1 MTCQAHNV
9 FLCGYIWHL
18 RSALILRLP
27 HGYGPSLA
35 QPRGSEVLAAQ
46 AAMYA
51 QIVSQP
57 ALLLES
63 FDATERAV
71 QEAFT
76 HFQPQRWQAIY
87 TAGCGDSFYA
97 GLACEM
103 AFARFCRLPVK
114 ALPAMQFARY
124 EADRLPPQAVL
135 FGISNSGQVSRS
147 IEAVGLA
154 RAAGIDTIAVTG
166 NSASGIAREAAAT
179 VAVAIPAMG
188 RSPGIR
194 SYTVQL
200 LSLLLCALRLGELR
214 QTISTAAAMAW
225 RQQLRD
231 MAACM
236 QATIQATDA
245 RAKQVA
251 ERWGEAEDWV
261 FMGSGPSY
269 ATALFIAAKLV
280 ESCGANAWGQD
291 IEEWAHIQFFNRQEH
306 TPTCVIIPP
315 GRSVDRALELLPYV
329 KGLGRPTLTIASS
342 EQPFLPTQADIVL
355 PVPQAVPEVFSPLVY
370 CLAGELLAY
379 YLAEAQ
385 GAEFFQATRSFRSG
399 GDRLRESHT
408 LRHPDELAL
417 MEEGEE

>member
-1 MTCQAHNV
+1 MRKLSVNQ
-9 FLCGYIWHL
+9 LCCS
-18 RSALILRLP
+18 RSSTPQSVQYRTPLP
-27 HGYGPSLA
+27 IFSHSAGKRSTPLGVVT
-35 QPRGSEVLAAQ
+35 RFT
-46 AAMYA
+46 
-51 QIVSQP
+51 P
-57 ALLLES
+57 AWPVKWLLL
-63 FDATERAV
+63 
-71 QEAFT
+71 
-76 HFQPQRWQAIY
+76 
-87 TAGCGDSFYA
+87 
-97 GLACEM
+97 
-103 AFARFCRLPVK
+103 AFADCPLRPSRQCN
-114 ALPAMQFARY
+114 LPATK
-124 EADRLPPQAVL
+124 LTGSLTHAVL

-154 RAAGIDTIAVTG
+154 RAAGVDTIAVTG
-166 NSASGIAREAAAT
+166 NGTSGIAREAAAT
-179 VAVAIPAMG
+179 IAVAIPAMG

-200 LSLLLCALRLGELR
+200 LSLLLCALHLGELR
-214 QTISTAAAMAW
+214 QAISTAEARAW

-231 MAACM
+231 VAACM
-236 QATIQATDA
+236 QATIQATDDRA
-245 RAKQVA
+245 RQVV
-251 ERWGEAEDWV
+251 ERLGEAENWV

-315 GRSVDRALELLPYV
+315 GRSVDRALELLPYI
-329 KGLGRPTLTIASS
+329 KGIGRPTLAVASS

-379 YLAEAQ
+379 YLAEMQ
-385 GAEFFQATRSFRSG
+385 GTEFFQATRSFRSS

-417 MEEGEE
+417 MEEEAGG

>member
-1 MTCQAHNV
+1 MATAA
-9 FLCGYIWHL
+9 
-18 RSALILRLP
+18 S
-27 HGYGPSLA
+27 
-35 QPRGSEVLAAQ
+35 PRRM
-46 AAMYA
+46 MYA

-57 ALLLES
+57 ALLLEV

-71 QEAFT
+71 QDAFT

-154 RAAGIDTIAVTG
+154 REAGVDTIAVTG
-166 NSASGIAREAAAT
+166 NSTSGIVREAAAT
-179 VAVAIPAMG
+179 VAVAIAAMG

-214 QTISTAAAMAW
+214 QAISSAEARAW

-231 MAACM
+231 VAACM
-236 QATIQATDA
+236 QATIQATDDRA
-245 RAKQVA
+245 RQVA
-251 ERWGEAEDWV
+251 ERLGEAENWV

-291 IEEWAHIQFFNRQEH
+291 IEEWAHIQFFNHQEH

-315 GRSVDRALELLPYV
+315 GRSVDRALELLPYI
-329 KGLGRPTLTIASS
+329 KGIGRPTLAVASS

-355 PVPQAVPEVFSPLVY
+355 PVPQAVPEVFAPLVY

-379 YLAEAQ
+379 YLAEVQ
-385 GAEFFQATRSFRSG
+385 GADFFQATRSFRSS

-408 LRHPDELAL
+408 LRHPDELAR
-417 MEEGEE
+417 MEEEAGG

>member
-1 MTCQAHNV
+1 MATAA
-9 FLCGYIWHL
+9 
-18 RSALILRLP
+18 S
-27 HGYGPSLA
+27 
-35 QPRGSEVLAAQ
+35 PRHM
-46 AAMYA
+46 MYT

-57 ALLLES
+57 ALLLEV

-71 QEAFT
+71 QDAFT

-154 RAAGIDTIAVTG
+154 REAGVDTIAVTG
-166 NSASGIAREAAAT
+166 NSTSGIAREAAAT
-179 VAVAIPAMG
+179 VAVAIAAMG

-214 QTISTAAAMAW
+214 QALSSAEARAW

-231 MAACM
+231 VAACM
-236 QATIQATDA
+236 QATIQATDDRA
-245 RAKQVA
+245 RQVA
-251 ERWGEAEDWV
+251 ERLGEAENWV

-291 IEEWAHIQFFNRQEH
+291 IEEWAHIQFFNHQEH

-315 GRSVDRALELLPYV
+315 GRSVDRALELLPYI
-329 KGLGRPTLTIASS
+329 KGIGRPTLAVASS

-355 PVPQAVPEVFSPLVY
+355 PVPQAVPEIFSPLVY

-379 YLAEAQ
+379 YLAEVQ
-385 GAEFFQATRSFRSG
+385 GADFFQATRSFRSS

-408 LRHPDELAL
+408 LRHPDELAR
-417 MEEGEE
+417 MEEEAGG

>member
-1 MTCQAHNV
+1 MATAA
-9 FLCGYIWHL
+9 
-18 RSALILRLP
+18 S
-27 HGYGPSLA
+27 
-35 QPRGSEVLAAQ
+35 PRQ
-46 AAMYA
+46 MMYA

-57 ALLLES
+57 ALLLEV
-63 FDATERAV
+63 FDTTERAV
-71 QEAFT
+71 QDAFT
-76 HFQPQRWQAIY
+76 RFQPQRWQAIY
-87 TAGCGDSFYA
+87 TAGCGDSYYA

-103 AFARFCRLPVK
+103 AFAHFCRLPVK

-124 EADRLPPQAVL
+124 EADRLPPEAVL

-154 RAAGIDTIAVTG
+154 RVAGIDTIAVTG
-166 NSASGIAREAAAT
+166 NGTSGIAREAAAT
-179 VAVAIPAMG
+179 IAVAIPAMG

-214 QTISTAAAMAW
+214 QAISTAEARAW

-231 MAACM
+231 VAACM
-236 QATIQATDA
+236 QAAIQATDDRA
-245 RAKQVA
+245 RQVA
-251 ERWGEAEDWV
+251 ERLGEAEHWV

-291 IEEWAHIQFFNRQEH
+291 IEEWAHIQFFNRQAH

-315 GRSVDRALELLPYV
+315 GRSVDRTLELLPYV
-329 KGLGRPTLTIASS
+329 KGIGRPTLAVASS

-379 YLAEAQ
+379 YLAEVQ
-385 GAEFFQATRSFRSG
+385 GAEFFQATRSFRSS

-417 MEEGEE
+417 MAEEAGG

>member
-1 MTCQAHNV
+1 MATAA
-9 FLCGYIWHL
+9 
-18 RSALILRLP
+18 S
-27 HGYGPSLA
+27 
-35 QPRGSEVLAAQ
+35 PRHM
-46 AAMYA
+46 MYA

-57 ALLLES
+57 ALLLEV
-63 FDATERAV
+63 FDATEQAI
-71 QEAFT
+71 QDAFT
-76 HFQPQRWQAIY
+76 RFQPQRWQAVY

-103 AFARFCRLPVK
+103 AFAHFCRLPVK
-114 ALPAMQFARY
+114 ALSAMQFARY
-124 EADRLPPQAVL
+124 EADRLPQHAVL

-154 RAAGIDTIAVTG
+154 RAAGVDTIAVTG
-166 NSASGIAREAAAT
+166 NGASGIVREAAAT
-179 VAVAIPAMG
+179 ITVAIPAMG

-200 LSLLLCALRLGELR
+200 LSLLLCALHLGELR
-214 QTISTAAAMAW
+214 HAISAAAARAW

-231 MAACM
+231 VTACM
-236 QATIQATDA
+236 EATIQATDDG
-245 RAKQVA
+245 AKQVA
-251 ERWGEAEDWV
+251 ERLGEAEHWV

-315 GRSVDRALELLPYV
+315 GRSIDRALELLPYV
-329 KGLGRPTLTIASS
+329 KGIGRPTLAVASS
-342 EQPFLPTQADIVL
+342 EQAFLPTQADIVL
-355 PVPQAVPEVFSPLVY
+355 PVPQVVPEVFSPLVY

-379 YLAEAQ
+379 YLAEVQ
-385 GAEFFQATRSFRSG
+385 GAAFFQATRSFRSS

-417 MEEGEE
+417 MEAEEGG

>member
-1 MTCQAHNV
+1 MATAA
-9 FLCGYIWHL
+9 
-18 RSALILRLP
+18 S
-27 HGYGPSLA
+27 
-35 QPRGSEVLAAQ
+35 PRHM
-46 AAMYA
+46 MYA

-57 ALLLES
+57 ALLLEV

-71 QEAFT
+71 QDAFT
-76 HFQPQRWQAIY
+76 RFQPQRWQAIY

-124 EADRLPPQAVL
+124 EADRLPPHAVL

-154 RAAGIDTIAVTG
+154 RAAGVDTIAVTG
-166 NSASGIAREAAAT
+166 NGTSGIAREAAAT
-179 VAVAIPAMG
+179 IAVAIPAMG

-214 QTISTAAAMAW
+214 QAISSAEARAW

-231 MAACM
+231 VAACM
-236 QATIQATDA
+236 QATIQATDDRA
-245 RAKQVA
+245 RQVA
-251 ERWGEAEDWV
+251 ERLGEAENWV

-315 GRSVDRALELLPYV
+315 GRSVDRALELLPYI
-329 KGLGRPTLTIASS
+329 KGIGRPTLAVASS

-379 YLAEAQ
+379 YLAEVQ
-385 GAEFFQATRSFRSG
+385 GAEFFQATRSFRSS

-417 MEEGEE
+417 MEEEGEG

>member
-1 MTCQAHNV
+1 MATAA
-9 FLCGYIWHL
+9 
-18 RSALILRLP
+18 S
-27 HGYGPSLA
+27 
-35 QPRGSEVLAAQ
+35 PRQ
-46 AAMYA
+46 MMYA
-51 QIVSQP
+51 QILSQP
-57 ALLLES
+57 ALLLEV
-63 FDATERAV
+63 FDTAERAV
-71 QEAFT
+71 QEAFS

-103 AFARFCRLPVK
+103 AFARFCQLPVK
-114 ALPAMQFARY
+114 SLSAMQFARY
-124 EADRLPPQAVL
+124 EVDRLPQHAVL
-135 FGISNSGQVSRS
+135 FGISNSGHVSRS

-154 RAAGIDTIAVTG
+154 RAAGVDTIAVTG
-166 NSASGIAREAAAT
+166 NGTSGIAREAAAA

-214 QTISTAAAMAW
+214 QTISTADAMAW

-231 MAACM
+231 VAACM
-236 QATIQATDA
+236 EAAIQASDDRA
-245 RAKQVA
+245 RQVA
-251 ERWGEAEDWV
+251 ERFGEMENWV

-280 ESCGANAWGQD
+280 ESCGANAWAQD

-306 TPTCVIIPP
+306 TPTCVIVPP
-315 GRSVDRALELLPYV
+315 GRSVDRVLELLPYV
-329 KGLGRPTLTIASS
+329 KGIGRPTLAVASS
-342 EQPFLPTQADIVL
+342 AQPLLPTQADVVL
-355 PVPQAVPEVFSPLVY
+355 PVPQAVPEVFSALVY

-379 YLAEAQ
+379 YLAEVQ
-385 GAEFFQATRSFRSG
+385 EAEFFQATRSFRSS

-408 LRHPDELAL
+408 LRYPDELAR
-417 MEEGEE
+417 MEDEAQG

>member
-1 MTCQAHNV
+1 MATAA
-9 FLCGYIWHL
+9 
-18 RSALILRLP
+18 S
-27 HGYGPSLA
+27 
-35 QPRGSEVLAAQ
+35 PRHM
-46 AAMYA
+46 MYA

>member
-1 MTCQAHNV
+1 MATAA
-9 FLCGYIWHL
+9 
-18 RSALILRLP
+18 S
-27 HGYGPSLA
+27 
-35 QPRGSEVLAAQ
+35 PRQ
-46 AAMYA
+46 MMYA

-57 ALLLES
+57 ALLLEV
-63 FDATERAV
+63 FDTTERAV
-71 QEAFT
+71 QDAFT
-76 HFQPQRWQAIY
+76 RFQPQRWQAIY

-103 AFARFCRLPVK
+103 AFAHFCRLPVK

-124 EADRLPPQAVL
+124 EADRLPPEAVL

-154 RAAGIDTIAVTG
+154 RGAGIDTIAVTG
-166 NSASGIAREAAAT
+166 NGTSGIAREAAAT
-179 VAVAIPAMG
+179 IAVAIPAMG

-200 LSLLLCALRLGELR
+200 LSLLLCALHLGELR
-214 QTISTAAAMAW
+214 QVISTAEARAW

-231 MAACM
+231 VAACM
-236 QATIQATDA
+236 QATIQATDDRA
-245 RAKQVA
+245 RQVA
-251 ERWGEAEDWV
+251 ERLGEAEHWV

-315 GRSVDRALELLPYV
+315 GRSVDRALELLPYI
-329 KGLGRPTLTIASS
+329 KGIGRPTLAIASS

-355 PVPQAVPEVFSPLVY
+355 PVAQAVPEVFSPLVY

-379 YLAEAQ
+379 YLAEVQ
-385 GAEFFQATRSFRSG
+385 GAEFFQATRSFRSS

-417 MEEGEE
+417 MEEEGGG

>member
-1 MTCQAHNV
+1 MATAASPRQMM
-9 FLCGYIWHL
+9 YTQ
-18 RSALILRLP
+18 IL
-27 HGYGPSLA
+27 
-35 QPRGSEVLAAQ
+35 
-46 AAMYA
+46 
-51 QIVSQP
+51 SQP
-57 ALLLES
+57 ALLLEV
-63 FDATERAV
+63 FDATEQAI
-71 QEAFT
+71 QEAFS

-103 AFARFCRLPVK
+103 AFARFCQLPVK
-114 ALPAMQFARY
+114 ALSAMQFARY
-124 EADRLPPQAVL
+124 EVDRLPQHAVL
-135 FGISNSGQVSRS
+135 FGISNSGHVSRS

-154 RAAGIDTIAVTG
+154 RAAGADTIAVTG
-166 NSASGIAREAAAT
+166 NGTSGIAREAAAT

-214 QTISTAAAMAW
+214 QTISTADAMVW
-225 RQQLRD
+225 RRQLRD
-231 MAACM
+231 VAACM
-236 QATIQATDA
+236 EATLQATDERA
-245 RAKQVA
+245 RQVA
-251 ERWGEAEDWV
+251 ERFGEAENWV

-280 ESCGANAWGQD
+280 ESCGANAWAQD

-306 TPTCVIIPP
+306 TPTCVIVPP

-329 KGLGRPTLTIASS
+329 KGIGRPTLAVASS
-342 EQPFLPTQADIVL
+342 EQLVLPTQADVVL
-355 PVPQAVPEVFSPLVY
+355 PVPQAVPEVFSALVY

-379 YLAEAQ
+379 YLAEVQ
-385 GAEFFQATRSFRSG
+385 EAEFFQATRNFRSS

-408 LRHPDELAL
+408 LRYPDELAR
-417 MEEGEE
+417 MEDEAQA